1 MLRQYLPAFGWEL
14 RGLDRRGL
22 PDADPLPMI
31 VGDITDP
38 AVLDYACTGV
48 EAVVHLA
55 GIAGEAPWEDIRSAN
70 VDGTYQVF
78 EAARRAGVERIVY
91 ASSNH
96 AAGFTPRP
104 ESGELPSDT
113 PLRPDTLYGVSKAFG
128 EALGR
133 YYFDRYGLRVACLR
147 IGHCAV
153 EPINDR
159 PAHAAWLSPGDTAR
173 LVNACLRSPVL
184 TYAIVWGVSAN
195 TGRWW
200 SLDEAERLGFHPV
213 DDAGPAPDPAPD
225 HSSDLVGRLFTTA
238 EYGIDEVR
246 AQGGG

>member
-1 MLRQYLPAFGWEL
+1 MLRQHLPAFGWDL
-14 RGLDRRGL
+14 RGLDRAPL
-22 PDADPLPMI
+22 PDDDPIPMV
-31 VGDITDP
+31 VGDITEP
-38 AVLDYACTGV
+38 AVLDEACTGA

-55 GIAGEAPWEDIRSAN
+55 GIAGEAPWEEIRSAN

-78 EAARRAGVERIVY
+78 EAARRAGAGRIVY

-96 AAGFTPRP
+96 AAGFTRRP
-104 ESGELPSDT
+104 ESSQLPSDT

-153 EPINDR
+153 EPRNDR
-159 PAHAAWLSPGDTAR
+159 AEHEVWLSPGDLAR
-173 LVNACLRSPVL
+173 LVDACLRSPVL

-195 TGRWW
+195 AGRWW
-200 SLDEAERLGFHPV
+200 SLEEAERLGYHPV
-213 DDAGPAPDPAPD
+213 DDAGPAPESSGGPAT
-225 HSSDLVGRLFTTA
+225 DLVGRAFTTTA
-238 EYGIDEVR
+238 FGLDEVR
-246 AQGGG
+246 DRS